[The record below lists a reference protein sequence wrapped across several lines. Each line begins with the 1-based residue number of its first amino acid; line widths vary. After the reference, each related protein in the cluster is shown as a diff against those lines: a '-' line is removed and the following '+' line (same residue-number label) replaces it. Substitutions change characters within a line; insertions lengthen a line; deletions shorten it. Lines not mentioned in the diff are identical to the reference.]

1 MKLPFP
7 RRAESALWLMGQ
19 KLPRLEPT
27 PRSEPDWIQAN
38 PRFIERASAHA
49 QAKEGGGWVV
59 LDASRRITD
68 EPRRFDVDGR
78 EWVAWRTESGVRVAP
93 NTCPHMGARL
103 SDGHCKHGKLICP
116 WHGLALD
123 ESRGEW
129 RTQPVHDDGV
139 LIWARLLE
147 DEALTDLPIQAARA
161 PHVLEGTIRQEAR
174 CDPEDIV
181 ANRLDPWHGAHYHP
195 HSFARLVVT
204 DVSEDAIALR
214 VAYRA
219 FGALAVEVDC
229 TFHAPTRRSIVMTI
243 TGGEGIGS
251 VVETHASPIHS
262 GRCAVIETTLACSE
276 RPFAQHASR
285 VAGLVRPFLERRAGR
300 LWVEDIAYAE
310 RRYDLRRGEE
320 PRRGLKLVS
329 E

>member
-1 MKLPFP
+1 MKLPFL
-7 RRAESALWLMGQ
+7 RKVEDSLWLMGQ
-19 KLPRLEPT
+19 ALPRLESKA
-27 PRSEPDWIQAN
+27 RSEPDWIQAN

-49 QAKEGGGWVV
+49 ESKEGGGWVV

-68 EPRRFDVDGR
+68 TPRRFDVAGQ
-78 EWVAWRTESGVRVAP
+78 EWVAWRAGGVLRVAP

-103 SDGHCKHGKLICP
+103 SEGHCQGDKIVCP
-116 WHGLALD
+116 WHGLALGD
-123 ESRGEW
+123 SRGEW
-129 RTQPVHDDGV
+129 HTRPVHDDGV
-139 LIWARLLE
+139 LVWARLLQ
-147 DEALTDLPIQAARA
+147 DEAPTDLPIAAPRA
-161 PHVLEGTIRQEAR
+161 PHVLEGTIRQEAQ

-219 FGALAVEVDC
+219 FGSLAVEVDC

-243 TGGEGIGS
+243 TGGEGVGS
-251 VVETHASPIHS
+251 VVETHATPIHP
-262 GRCAVIETTLACSE
+262 GRCAVVETTLACSQ
-276 RPFAQHASR
+276 RPFAQHASKVSR
-285 VAGLVRPFLERRAGR
+285 LVRPFIERRAGR
-300 LWVEDIAYAE
+300 LWIEDIAYAE
-310 RRYDLRRGEE
+310 RCYEIRRGAS
-320 PRRGLKLVS
+320 PKRGLQLVS